1 MRLDIPGPGNAYLFF
16 FFLHPQK
23 QQHAAE
29 HVERPL
35 AATGPPDWVGGDW
48 CHGEVWA
55 KHSLQLR
62 TRGAPGHV
70 FIPEP

>member
-1 MRLDIPGPGNAYLFF
+1 MQLGVRSGPWL
-16 FFLHPQK
+16 PQDLLIGW
-23 QQHAAE
+23 E
-29 HVERPL
+29 
-35 AATGPPDWVGGDW
+35 GDQ
-48 CHGEVWA
+48 CHFEVWA